1 MNNFKLSTR
10 LTALIGFLSLLM
22 IVIGAFGL
30 YGISESNRRFKVV
43 YEERLVALGDLLEVQ
58 RLLLR
63 NRNAVSGA
71 IAVHLPEYTQQKQQ
85 EIQTNIN
92 DVNKAWASFRQTR
105 MTEEEAQLADRFEA
119 VRALFLQGFLKPAQ
133 QALLSGCLLYTS
145 PSPRD

>member
-63 NRNAVSGA
+63 NRHAVSG
-71 IAVHLPEYTQQKQQ
+71 
-85 EIQTNIN
+85 
-92 DVNKAWASFRQTR
+92 
-105 MTEEEAQLADRFEA
+105 
-119 VRALFLQGFLKPAQ
+119 
-133 QALLSGCLLYTS
+133 LSLIHI
-145 PSPRD
+145 